1 MVLFIVILE
10 ADSWR
15 ETRMFFRI
23 SPFVLKTG
31 IYDNIFIL
39 NELFIH
45 GFQLN
50 IMKII
55 VFLFSTDPWSLME
68 FLMPSDKQLFFT
80 QYFSYK
86 SVIS

>member
-1 MVLFIVILE
+1 
-10 ADSWR
+10 
-15 ETRMFFRI
+15 MFFRI

-45 GFQLN
+45 GFPLN

-55 VFLFSTDPWSLME
+55 LPAVFLFVFHRPLV
-68 FLMPSDKQLFFT
+68 FNGIPHAQ
-80 QYFSYK
+80 
-86 SVIS
+86 